1 MKNVLYMTGAVVNAG
16 DFLIEKR
23 TKALLNK
30 YIPNIELTTEIRVK
44 KDYSDRIDYLNSF
57 DAILF
62 PGGPIYQLDIYP
74 NAIPFVH
81 DLSLINKPIFFI
93 GGGLQSNVYGPTMSE
108 QTKNFF
114 SLGTKSGVP
123 LGCRDILSYR
133 FLKQQGF
140 KDSEL
145 LMTGCPAWYSLDY
158 IEKTDV
164 NIQTKS
170 KKKICISE
178 PAKTSNIPLLV
189 KLLYTVRNKYKNDEV
204 LLVIHREN
212 KNALE
217 VLLPRLKKEL
227 GISVVYISGSS
238 EGFEIYDDCDI
249 HIGFR
254 VHAHIYNLSIR
265 NISFLINEDIRG
277 RGVNLT
283 LGLEN
288 IDIEKPIIRERSF
301 FNDMFKIAH
310 CVNESLSF
318 DYVIYHLLDC
328 IEESE
333 NNDYYKYCEAFKK
346 MKDFCGVMLS
356 HITQIDNMIS

>member
-1 MKNVLYMTGAVVNAG
+1 MKKILYMSGAVVNAG

-23 TKALLNK
+23 AKALLNK
-30 YIPNIELTTEIRVK
+30 FIPNIELTTEIRVK

-57 DAILF
+57 DAIIF
-62 PGGPIYQLDIYP
+62 PGGPLYQLGIYP

-81 DLSLINKPIFFI
+81 DLSSIKKPVFFI
-93 GGGLQSNVYGPTMSE
+93 GGGLKSNIYGPIMSE
-108 QTKNFF
+108 QTRDFF

-123 LGCRDILSYR
+123 LGCRDILTYR

-140 KDSEL
+140 RDV
-145 LMTGCPAWYSLDY
+145 LMTGCPAWYSLDHV
-158 IEKTDV
+158 EKTDV
-164 NIQTKS
+164 NVQTKG
-170 KKKICISE
+170 KRKICVSE
-178 PAKTSNIPLLV
+178 PAKTSNISLLV
-189 KLLYTVRNKYKNDEV
+189 KLLYALRNKYKNDEI

-212 KNALE
+212 KKALE
-217 VLLPRLKKEL
+217 VLLPQLKKEL
-227 GISVVYISGSS
+227 GISIVYISGSDK
-238 EGFEIYDDCDI
+238 GFKIYDDCDI

-288 IDIEKPIIRERSF
+288 IEIEKPIIRELSYFSDRL
-301 FNDMFKIAH
+301 KISR
-310 CVNESLSF
+310 CINESLSF

-333 NNDYYKYCEAFKK
+333 SQGFYKYSEAYKK
-346 MKDFCGVMLS
+346 MKEFFGVMQS
-356 HITQIDNMIS
+356 HITQIGNVIS

>member
-1 MKNVLYMTGAVVNAG
+1 MKNVLYMTGAAVNAG

-23 TKALLNK
+23 AKALLK
-30 YIPNIELTTEIRVK
+30 KFIPDIELTTEIRVK

-62 PGGPIYQLDIYP
+62 PGGPLYQLEIYP

-81 DLSLINKPIFFI
+81 DLSLIKRPLFFI
-93 GGGLQSNVYGPTMSE
+93 GGGLKSNVYGPIMSE
-108 QTKNFF
+108 QTKEFF
-114 SLGTKSGVP
+114 SFGTKSGVP
-123 LGCRDILSYR
+123 LGCRDILTYR

-140 KDSEL
+140 HDV
-145 LMTGCPAWYSLDY
+145 LMTGCPAWYSLEHV
-158 IEKTDV
+158 EKTDINV
-164 NIQTKS
+164 QTKG
-170 KKKICISE
+170 KRKICVSE
-178 PAKTSNIPLLV
+178 PAKASNIPLLV
-189 KLLYTVRNKYKNDEV
+189 KLLYALRNKYKNDEI

-212 KNALE
+212 KKTLE
-217 VLLPRLKKEL
+217 ALLPRLKNEL
-227 GISVVYISGSS
+227 DISIVYISGSV

-265 NISFLINEDIRG
+265 NLSFLINEDIRG
-277 RGVNLT
+277 RGINLT

-288 IDIEKPIIRERSF
+288 IEIEKPITWERSILS
-301 FNDMFKIAH
+301 DRFKIKQYI
-310 CVNESLSF
+310 NESLSF

-333 NNDYYKYCEAFKK
+333 SQGFCNYCEAYKK
-346 MKDFCGVMLS
+346 MNRYFSVMQS
-356 HITQIDNMIS
+356 HIMQIGNVIS